1 MAKQQPNLAALLAD
15 TAGSTRRKPV
25 PESEEQDLISTQQAK
40 LPHKGAKPITV
51 HFPQSVRDQ
60 LRLIA
65 AEQGRPM
72 QSVIAEAYNDL
83 FAKYGKPEIAPK
95 VQTQ

>member
-1 MAKQQPNLAALLAD
+1 
-15 TAGSTRRKPV
+15 V
-25 PESEEQDLISTQQAK
+25 
-40 LPHKGAKPITV
+40 KPITV
-51 HFPQSVRDQ
+51 HFPPQVRAQ

-83 FAKYGKPEIAPK
+83 FAKYGKPEIAPREQVK
-95 VQTQ
+95 

>member
-15 TAGSTRRKPV
+15 SAGSTRRKPA
-25 PESEEQDLISTQQAK
+25 PEPQEQISTQQAK

-51 HFPQSVRDQ
+51 HFPQPVRDQ

>member
-1 MAKQQPNLAALLAD
+1 MTKQQPNLAELLAS
-15 TAGSTRRKPV
+15 TAGSTRRKPE
-25 PESEEQDLISTQQAK
+25 PEQREQDFAQQSK

-51 HFPQSVRDQ
+51 HFPQQVRDQ

-65 AEQGRPM
+65 AEQGRAM
-72 QSVIAEAYNDL
+72 QAVIAEAYNDL

-95 VQTQ
+95 EQNA

>member
-1 MAKQQPNLAALLAD
+1 MTKQQPNLAALLAN
-15 TAGSTRRKPV
+15 TAGSTRRKPE
-25 PESEEQDLISTQQAK
+25 PEQREQDSTQQAK
-40 LPHKGAKPITV
+40 LPRRGAKPITV
-51 HFPQSVRDQ
+51 HFPQQVRDQ

-65 AEQGRPM
+65 AEQSRPM

-95 VQTQ
+95 EQMQ

>member
-1 MAKQQPNLAALLAD
+1 MTKQQPNLAALLAN
-15 TAGSTRRKPV
+15 TAGSTRRKPD
-25 PESEEQDLISTQQAK
+25 PEPQEQVATQQSK

-51 HFPQSVRDQ
+51 HFPQPVRDQ

-83 FAKYGKPEIAPK
+83 FAKYGKPEIAPRG
-95 VQTQ
+95 